1 MKIGDL
7 VKFKD
12 NEATG
17 LIVAKSP
24 IPGNPDLFRVQWHDS
39 FINNRFGD
47 ELEVISGSN
56 ESGRSWRSVV

>member
-17 LIVAKSP
+17 LIVAKNP
-24 IPGNPDLFRVQWHDS
+24 IPGNPDLFRVQWHDG

-47 ELEVISGSN
+47 ELEVLSGN
-56 ESGRSWRSVV
+56 K

>member
-17 LIVAKSP
+17 LIVAKNP
-24 IPGNPDLFRVQWHDS
+24 IPCQSDLFRVQWHDG

-47 ELEVISGSN
+47 ELEVLSGN
-56 ESGRSWRSVV
+56 K